1 MPAEIID
8 IRVNVGDEVKEGQT
22 LILLS
27 SMKMEI
33 PVVADKDGVVE
44 EIFVEK
50 AQSIEADYLLLKM
63 A

>member
-8 IRVNVGDEVKEGQT
+8 IRVQVGDEVKEGQT
-22 LILLS
+22 LMLLS

-50 AQSIEADYLLLKM
+50 AQSIEADYLLLKI

>member
-1 MPAEIID
+1 
-8 IRVNVGDEVKEGQT
+8 VNVGDEVKEGQT
-22 LILLS
+22 LIILS

-50 AQSIEADYLLLKM
+50 AQSIEADYLLLKI